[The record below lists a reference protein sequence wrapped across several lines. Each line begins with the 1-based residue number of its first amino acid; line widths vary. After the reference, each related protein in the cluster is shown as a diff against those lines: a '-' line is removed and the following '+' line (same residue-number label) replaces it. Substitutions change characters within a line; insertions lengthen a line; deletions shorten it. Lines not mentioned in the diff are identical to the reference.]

1 MKHIKKPAMTLA
13 LLLAAA
19 TSAWAQGDITL
30 STAGQNQ
37 WTFTMPAQK
46 VELTPTY
53 YPRAVFSQ
61 LPAALEGIPAGNAD
75 AIVSAGESK
84 QGTVKYFVTADA
96 NATAPAI
103 GDGAW
108 SDGLPTAGV
117 ITSDVSEGATA
128 YVYYYIVGNDGTE
141 ENTFSNSEVQGPLAV
156 SLLKNLYTATF
167 APQNAIT
174 ILGGKATVA
183 VDDQAATLGDAE
195 AIGSLKQ
202 GQAISITATA
212 GYTVGT
218 VTLNGGDAEASYNE
232 GSTVATFAM
241 PQADVTVTYTLQ
253 RSMSNDMAVQMG
265 DGSAGLSY
273 TIKKEDGIWVP
284 EGEMS
289 RAQLLGLLTV
299 TDNMTGA
306 PQATL
311 TLGEDYDVQLYKI
324 DESGAP
330 VGTPVASAQ
339 FDFAPGR
346 YAMKAVTL
354 GPGSMYSGETA
365 LSNTF
370 TLAATNL
377 PGDIPIPG
385 ADRDGVVDADDVDN
399 FIEWMLG
406 DDLPDEDD
414 PTYELFDV
422 NGDGKVTIADAQAIM
437 NIANGLNPDG
447 SVPSNARRLNA
458 KASQGADKK

>member
-19 TSAWAQGDITL
+19 TGAWAQGDITL

-46 VELTPTY
+46 VELNPTY

-75 AIVSAGESK
+75 AIVSAGESA
-84 QGTVKYFVTADA
+84 QGTVKYFVTANA

-103 GDGAW
+103 GNGAW

-117 ITSDVSEGATA
+117 ITGDTGEGATA
-128 YVYYYIVGNDGTE
+128 YVYYYIAGNDDTE
-141 ENTFSNSEVQGPLAV
+141 ENTYSNSLVQGPLSV
-156 SLLKNLYTATF
+156 TLLKNLYTATF
-167 APQNAIT
+167 APKNVLT

-183 VDDQAATLGDAE
+183 VGGQAASLGDTE
-195 AIGSLKQ
+195 AIGSLKK
-202 GQAISITATA
+202 GQSVSITAAT

-218 VTLNGGDAEASYNE
+218 VTLNGGDSKATYNE

-241 PQADVTVTYTLQ
+241 PQGDVTVAYTLQ
-253 RSMSNDMAVQMG
+253 RSMSNDMAVKMG
-265 DGSAGLSY
+265 DGSEGLRYS
-273 TIKKEDGIWVP
+273 IKKENDIWVP
-284 EGEMS
+284 EGMTRE
-289 RAQLLGLLTV
+289 QLLALFVV
-299 TDNMTGA
+299 TDNMEGA
-306 PQATL
+306 PKTTL
-311 TLGEDYDVQLYKI
+311 KLGEDYDVQLYKI
-324 DESGAP
+324 DESGQP
-330 VGTPVASAQ
+330 VGEPIASAQ

-354 GPGSMYSGETA
+354 GRSSMYSGETT
-365 LSNTF
+365 LSKAF
-370 TLAATNL
+370 TLAATDL

-385 ADRDGVVDADDVDN
+385 GERDGVVDADDVDN

-406 DDLPDEDD
+406 DLPDEDD

-422 NGDGKVTIADAQAIM
+422 NGDGKVSIADAQAIM
-437 NIANGLNPDG
+437 NIANGLSADG

>member
-19 TSAWAQGDITL
+19 TGAWAQIAVTR
-30 STAGQNQ
+30 TEGQNQ
-37 WTFTMPAQK
+37 WTFSMPESK
-46 VELTPTY
+46 VELAPTY
-53 YPRAVFSQ
+53 FPRAAFSQ
-61 LPAALEGIPAGNAD
+61 QPAALENVTAGTAD
-75 AIVSAGESK
+75 AIVSAGQST

-108 SDGLPTAGV
+108 SDALPTAAV
-117 ITSDVSEGATA
+117 ITGDVAEGATA
-128 YVYYYIVGNDGTE
+128 YVYYYIVGNDDTD

-183 VDDQAATLGDAE
+183 VGEQAASFSDAE

-202 GQAISITATA
+202 GQSISITAA
-212 GYTVGT
+212 SGYTVGT
-218 VTLNGGDAEASYNE
+218 ITLNGNDAEATYTE

-241 PQADVTVTYTLQ
+241 PQGDVTVAYTLQ

-265 DGSAGLSY
+265 DGSEGLSY
-273 TIKKEDGIWVP
+273 SIKKENGIWVP
-284 EGEMS
+284 EGMT
-289 RAQLLGLLTV
+289 RAQLLALLTV
-299 TDNMTGA
+299 TDNMEGA
-306 PQATL
+306 PL
-311 TLGEDYDVQLYKI
+311 TPVDDYDVQLYKI
-324 DESGAP
+324 NESGSV
-330 VGTPVASAQ
+330 VGSPIASAQ

-365 LSNTF
+365 LSKAF

-399 FIEWMLG
+399 FIDFLLD
-406 DDLPDEDD
+406 DDLPDPED
-414 PTYELFDV
+414 PTYVLFDV
-422 NGDGKVTIADAQAIM
+422 NGDNQVTIADAQAIL
-437 NIANGLNPDG
+437 NIANGLNADG

>member
-1 MKHIKKPAMTLA
+1 MKHINKPAMTLA

-19 TSAWAQGDITL
+19 TGAWAQGDITL

-46 VELTPTY
+46 VELNPTY

-61 LPAALEGIPAGNAD
+61 LPAALEGVTAGNAD
-75 AIVSAGESK
+75 AIVSAGEST

-96 NATAPAI
+96 TATAPAI

-128 YVYYYIVGNDGTE
+128 YVYYYIAGNDGTE
-141 ENTFSNSEVQGPLAV
+141 ENTYSNSLVQGPLSV
-156 SLLKNLYTATF
+156 TLLKNLYTATF
-167 APQNAIT
+167 TPQNVLT

-183 VDDQAATLGDAE
+183 VGGQAATLGDAE
-195 AIGSLKQ
+195 TIGSLKK
-202 GQAISITATA
+202 GQSISITAAA

-218 VTLNGGDAEASYNE
+218 VTLNGGDSEATYNE

-241 PQADVTVTYTLQ
+241 PQADVTVAYTLQ
-253 RSMSNDMAVQMG
+253 RSMSNDMAVKMG
-265 DGSAGLSY
+265 DGSEGLSY
-273 TIKKEDGIWVP
+273 TIKKENGIWVP
-284 EGEMS
+284 EEMT
-289 RAQLLGLLTV
+289 RAQLLALFAV
-299 TDNMTGA
+299 SDNMTGA
-306 PQATL
+306 PKTTL
-311 TLGEDYDVQLYKI
+311 TLGEDYDVQLCKI

-330 VGTPVASAQ
+330 VGSPVASAQ

-365 LSNTF
+365 LSKAF
-370 TLAATNL
+370 TLSATNL

-385 ADRDGVVDADDVDN
+385 ADRDGVVDANDVDN
-399 FIEWMLG
+399 FIEWMLSG
-406 DDLPDEDD
+406 DLPDEGD

-422 NGDGKVTIADAQAIM
+422 NGDGKVSIADAQAIL
-437 NIANGLNPDG
+437 NIANGLNSDG
-447 SVPSNARRLNA
+447 SIPANA
-458 KASQGADKK
+458 QP

>member
-19 TSAWAQGDITL
+19 TGAWAQGDITL

-53 YPRAVFSQ
+53 YPRAEFSQ
-61 LPAALEGIPAGNAD
+61 LPAALEGITAGNAD
-75 AIVSAGESK
+75 AIVSAGEST
-84 QGTVKYFVTADA
+84 QGTVKYFVTADEG
-96 NATAPAI
+96 ATAPAI
-103 GDGAW
+103 GDAAW
-108 SDGLPTAGV
+108 SDGLPTAAV
-117 ITSDVSEGATA
+117 ITGDFAEGATA
-128 YVYYYIVGNDGTE
+128 YVYYYIAGNDGTE
-141 ENTFSNSEVQGPLAV
+141 ENTYSNSLVQGPLSV
-156 SLLKNLYTATF
+156 TLLKNLYTATF
-167 APQNAIT
+167 TPQNVLT
-174 ILGGKATVA
+174 ILGGKATLA
-183 VDDQAATLGDAE
+183 VGEQAASLGDAE
-195 AIGSLKQ
+195 TIGSLKKEQ
-202 GQAISITATA
+202 SVSITAAA

-218 VTLNGGDAEASYNE
+218 VTLNGGDSETTYNE

-241 PQADVTVTYTLQ
+241 PQADATVAYTLQ

-265 DGSAGLSY
+265 DGSAGLRY
-273 TIKKEDGIWVP
+273 TIKKENGIWVP
-284 EGEMS
+284 EGMT
-289 RAQLLGLLTV
+289 RAQLLALFAV
-299 TDNMTGA
+299 SDNMTGA

-324 DESGAP
+324 DESGQP
-330 VGTPVASAQ
+330 VGSPVASAQ

-354 GPGSMYSGETA
+354 GRSSMYSGETA

-370 TLAATNL
+370 TLSATDL

-385 ADRDGVVDADDVDN
+385 ADRDGVVDANDVDN
-399 FIEWMLG
+399 FIDWMLG
-406 DDLPDEDD
+406 GDLPDEGD

-422 NGDGKVTIADAQAIM
+422 NGDGKVSIADAQAIM

>member
-19 TSAWAQGDITL
+19 TGAWAQGDITL

-37 WTFTMPAQK
+37 WTFTMPEKK
-46 VELTPTY
+46 VELNPTY
-53 YPRAVFSQ
+53 YPRAEFSQ
-61 LPAALEGIPAGNAD
+61 LPAALEGVTAGNAD
-75 AIVSAGESK
+75 AIVSAGQST

-96 NATAPAI
+96 TATAPAI

-108 SDGLPTAGV
+108 SDGLPTADV

-128 YVYYYIVGNDGTE
+128 YVYYYIAGNDGTE
-141 ENTFSNSEVQGPLAV
+141 ENTYSNSEVQGPLSV
-156 SLLKNLYTATF
+156 TLLKNLYTATF
-167 APQNAIT
+167 TPQNVLT
-174 ILGGKATVA
+174 ILSGKATVA
-183 VDDQAATLGDAE
+183 VGEQAASFSDAE

-202 GQAISITATA
+202 GQSISITAA
-212 GYTVGT
+212 SGYTVGT
-218 VTLNGGDAEASYNE
+218 VTLNGNDAEATYTE
-232 GSTVATFAM
+232 GSIVATFDM
-241 PQADVTVTYTLQ
+241 PQADVTVAYTLQ

-265 DGSAGLSY
+265 DGSSGLNYS
-273 TIKKEDGIWVP
+273 IKKENGIWVP
-284 EGEMS
+284 EGMT
-289 RAQLLGLLTV
+289 RAQLLALLTV
-299 TDNMTGA
+299 TDNMEGA
-306 PQATL
+306 PL

-330 VGTPVASAQ
+330 VGSPVASAQ

-354 GPGSMYSGETA
+354 GRSSMYSGETA

-370 TLAATNL
+370 TLSATNL

-385 ADRDGVVDADDVDN
+385 ADRDGVVDANDVDN
-399 FIEWMLG
+399 FIEWMLFG
-406 DDLPDEDD
+406 DLPDEDD

-422 NGDGKVTIADAQAIM
+422 NGDGKVSIADAQAIL
-437 NIANGLNPDG
+437 NIANGLNSDG
-447 SVPSNARRLNA
+447 SIPANA
-458 KASQGADKK
+458 QP

>member
-19 TSAWAQGDITL
+19 TGAWAQGDITL

-37 WTFTMPAQK
+37 WTFTMPEKK
-46 VELTPTY
+46 VELNPTY
-53 YPRAVFSQ
+53 YPRAEFSQ
-61 LPAALEGIPAGNAD
+61 LPAALEGVTAGNAD
-75 AIVSAGESK
+75 AIVSAGQST

-96 NATAPAI
+96 TATAPAI

-108 SDGLPTAGV
+108 SDGLPTADV

-128 YVYYYIVGNDGTE
+128 YVYYYIAGNDGTE
-141 ENTFSNSEVQGPLAV
+141 ENTYSNSEVQGPLSV
-156 SLLKNLYTATF
+156 TLLKNLYTATF
-167 APQNAIT
+167 TPQNVLT
-174 ILGGKATVA
+174 ILSGKATVA
-183 VDDQAATLGDAE
+183 VGEQAASFSDAE

-202 GQAISITATA
+202 GQSISITAA
-212 GYTVGT
+212 SGYTVGT
-218 VTLNGGDAEASYNE
+218 VTLNGNDAEATYTE
-232 GSTVATFAM
+232 GSIVATFDM
-241 PQADVTVTYTLQ
+241 PQADVTVAYTLQ

-265 DGSAGLSY
+265 DGSSGLNYS
-273 TIKKEDGIWVP
+273 IKKENGIWVP
-284 EGEMS
+284 EGMT
-289 RAQLLGLLTV
+289 RAQLLALLTV
-299 TDNMTGA
+299 TDNMEGA
-306 PQATL
+306 PL

-330 VGTPVASAQ
+330 VGSPVASAQ

-354 GPGSMYSGETA
+354 GRSSMYSGETA

-370 TLAATNL
+370 TLSATNL

-385 ADRDGVVDADDVDN
+385 ADRDGVVDANDVDN
-399 FIEWMLG
+399 FIEWMLFG
-406 DDLPDEDD
+406 DLPDEDD

-422 NGDGKVTIADAQAIM
+422 NGDGKVSIADAQAIA
-437 NIANGLNPDG
+437 NIANGLNWDG
-447 SVPSNARRLNA
+447 TVPQNNARRFNG
-458 KASQGADKK
+458 KASQDTDKK

>member
-19 TSAWAQGDITL
+19 TGAWAQGDITL

-53 YPRAVFSQ
+53 YPRAKFSQ

-75 AIVSAGESK
+75 AIVSAGEST

-96 NATAPAI
+96 TATAPAI

-128 YVYYYIVGNDGTE
+128 YVYYYIAGNDGTE
-141 ENTFSNSEVQGPLAV
+141 ENTYSNSLVQGPLSV
-156 SLLKNLYTATF
+156 TLLKNLYTATF
-167 APQNAIT
+167 TPQNVLT
-174 ILGGKATVA
+174 ILGGKATLA
-183 VDDQAATLGDAE
+183 VGGQAASLGDAE
-195 AIGSLKQ
+195 TIGSLKKEQ
-202 GQAISITATA
+202 SISISAAA

-218 VTLNGGDAEASYNE
+218 VTLNGGDSETTYNE
-232 GSTVATFAM
+232 GSTVATFTM
-241 PQADVTVTYTLQ
+241 PQADATVAYTLQ

-265 DGSAGLSY
+265 DGSEGLSY
-273 TIKKEDGIWVP
+273 TIKKENGIWVP
-284 EGEMS
+284 EGMT
-289 RAQLLGLLTV
+289 RAQLLALFAV
-299 TDNMTGA
+299 SDNMTGA
-306 PQATL
+306 PKTTL

-330 VGTPVASAQ
+330 VGSPVASAQ

-354 GPGSMYSGETA
+354 GRISMYSGETA

-385 ADRDGVVDADDVDN
+385 ADRDGVVDANDVDN
-399 FIEWMLG
+399 FIEWMLFS
-406 DDLPDEDD
+406 DLPDEDD

-422 NGDGKVTIADAQAIM
+422 NGDGKVSIADAQAIM

>member
-1 MKHIKKPAMTLA
+1 MKHINKPAMTLA

-19 TSAWAQGDITL
+19 TGAWAQIAVTH
-30 STAGQNQ
+30 TEGQNQ
-37 WTFTMPAQK
+37 WTFSMPESK
-46 VELTPTY
+46 VELAPTY
-53 YPRAVFSQ
+53 FPRAAFSQ
-61 LPAALEGIPAGNAD
+61 QPAALENVTAGTAD
-75 AIVSAGESK
+75 AIVSAGQST

-96 NATAPAI
+96 TATAPAI

-108 SDGLPTAGV
+108 STALPTAAV
-117 ITSDVSEGATA
+117 ITGDVAEGATA

-141 ENTFSNSEVQGPLAV
+141 ENTYSNSLVQERLSV
-156 SLLKNLYTATF
+156 TLLKNLYTATF
-167 APQNAIT
+167 TPQNVLT

-183 VDDQAATLGDAE
+183 VGEQAASFSDAE

-202 GQAISITATA
+202 GQSISITAA
-212 GYTVGT
+212 SGYTVGT
-218 VTLNGGDAEASYNE
+218 ITLNGGDSEASYNE

-241 PQADVTVTYTLQ
+241 PQGDATVAYTLQ

-265 DGSAGLSY
+265 DGSNGLSY
-273 TIKKEDGIWVP
+273 SIKKENGIWVP
-284 EGEMS
+284 EGMT
-289 RAQLLGLLTV
+289 RAQLLALLTV
-299 TDNMTGA
+299 TDNMEG
-306 PQATL
+306 ATL
-311 TLGEDYDVQLYKI
+311 TPVYDYDVQLYKI

-354 GPGSMYSGETA
+354 GKSSMYSGETG

-370 TLAATNL
+370 TLAAANL
-377 PGDIPIPG
+377 PGDIPIG
-385 ADRDGVVDADDVDN
+385 GKRDGVVDADDVDN
-399 FIEWMLG
+399 FIDFLL
-406 DDLPDEDD
+406 DNDLPAPED
-414 PTYELFDV
+414 PTYVLFDV
-422 NGDGKVTIADAQAIM
+422 NGDGKVTIADARAIL
-437 NIANGLNPDG
+437 NIANGLNWDG

>member
-1 MKHIKKPAMTLA
+1 MTLA

-19 TSAWAQGDITL
+19 TGAWAQGDITL

-46 VELTPTY
+46 VELNPTY
-53 YPRAVFSQ
+53 YPRAEFSQ

-75 AIVSAGESK
+75 AIISAGESA

-96 NATAPAI
+96 TATAPAI

-108 SDGLPTAGV
+108 SDDLPTAAV
-117 ITSDVSEGATA
+117 ITGDVAEDATA

-141 ENTFSNSEVQGPLAV
+141 ENTYSNSLVQGPLSV
-156 SLLKNLYTATF
+156 TLLKNLYTATF
-167 APQNAIT
+167 TPQNVLT

-183 VDDQAATLGDAE
+183 VGEQPASFSDAE

-202 GQAISITATA
+202 GQTISITATA

-218 VTLNGGDAEASYNE
+218 VTLNGNDAEATYNE

-241 PQADVTVTYTLQ
+241 PQADATVAYTLQ
-253 RSMSNDMAVQMG
+253 RNMSNDMAVQMG
-265 DGSAGLSY
+265 DGSNGLSY
-273 TIKKEDGIWVP
+273 SIKKENGIWVP
-284 EGEMS
+284 EEMT
-289 RAQLLGLLTV
+289 RAQLLALFAV
-299 TDNMTGA
+299 SDNKAGA
-306 PQATL
+306 PKTTL

-330 VGTPVASAQ
+330 VGSPVASAQ

-354 GPGSMYSGETA
+354 GPGSMYSGETG
-365 LSNTF
+365 LSKAF
-370 TLAATNL
+370 KLAATYL
-377 PGDIPIPG
+377 PGDIPTPG
-385 ADRDGVVDADDVDN
+385 GERDGVVDADDVDN
-399 FIEWMLG
+399 FFELMFSG
-406 DDLPDEDD
+406 QLPNSSD
-414 PTYELFDV
+414 PTFVLFDV
-422 NGDGKVTIADAQAIM
+422 NGDGVVNIADLQGIA
-437 NIANGLNPDG
+437 NIAVGLNWDG
-447 SVPSNARRLNA
+447 SVPQNNARRFNG
-458 KASQGADKK
+458 KASQDTDKK